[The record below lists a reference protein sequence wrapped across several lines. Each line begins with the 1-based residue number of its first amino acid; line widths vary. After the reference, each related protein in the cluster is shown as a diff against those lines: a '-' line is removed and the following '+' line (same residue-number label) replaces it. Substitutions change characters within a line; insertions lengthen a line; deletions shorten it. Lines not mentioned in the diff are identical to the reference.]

1 MAVTSIWPITRSVQ
15 RVIDYA
21 TNPEKTTEESSEVM
35 AAFHSIKGVVQY
47 AANDMKTET
56 RSYVTCLNCISED
69 TAAQEFME
77 TKKLWGKEGGRL
89 CFHGYQSFKEDEVDA
104 GTAHRIGVELAQKL
118 WGSRFQVVIAT
129 HCNTGHYHNHFI
141 LNSVSFLDGLHFD
154 NRPEDYKTMREVSDD
169 LCRKYRIS
177 VIENPSGH
185 GRNYGEYMAE
195 KEGRPTYRGMIRA
208 DIDRA
213 IAASITREEFI
224 AFMRKA
230 GYEFKLYKENGEP
243 LERPGLKPPGAKGY
257 FRFNKLGE
265 GYDLEE
271 IDRRILKNLQR
282 KPAFSEAERKEVKQ
296 YRSFQSPPVY
306 YPRKSS
312 LYRLYLRYCYELH
325 IIEKHPASVK
335 RVSFF
340 LREDLARLDR
350 LDRETRLVAKLG
362 INSAEE
368 MLAHRNELTRELNL
382 LDDTRHELKNEMRR
396 AIRREDT
403 PTAESV
409 RAKIS
414 EITKEMR
421 EKRKE
426 VGLCDDILMR
436 SAQTKEELE
445 WLLENQESENSQRKE
460 ENENELFG
468 RSGGPGRENEHGRS

>member
-15 RVIDYA
+15 RVIEYA
-21 TNPEKTTEESSEVM
+21 TNPEKTTEEYTEVM
-35 AAFHSIKGVVQY
+35 SSFHTIQGVVEH
-47 AANDMKTET
+47 AADDMKTET
-56 RSYVTCLNCISED
+56 RSFVTCLNCISED
-69 TAAQEFME
+69 TAAQEFIE
-77 TKKLWGKEGGRL
+77 TKKLWGKEDGRL

-104 GTAHRIGVELAQKL
+104 ETAHRIGVELAQKL
-118 WGSRFQVVIAT
+118 WGDRFQVVIAT

-154 NRPEDYKTMREVSDD
+154 NRPEDYKAMRDMSDD

-177 VIENPSGH
+177 VIESPSGH
-185 GRNYGEYMAE
+185 GRNYGEYTAE

-213 IAASITREEFI
+213 ISASITRDEFV

-230 GYEFKLYKENGEP
+230 GYEFKLYKENGKP
-243 LERPGLKPPGAKGY
+243 LERPGLKPPGAKGF

-265 GYDLEE
+265 SYDLEE

-282 KPAFSEAERKEVKQ
+282 KPAFPEAERKEVKQ
-296 YRSFQSPPVY
+296 YRSIQPPPVY

-340 LREDLARLDR
+340 LREDLAKLDR
-350 LDRETRLVAKLG
+350 LDQETRLVANLG
-362 INSAEE
+362 INTAEE
-368 MLAHRNELTRELNL
+368 MLAHRNELTREIGR
-382 LDDTRHELKNEMRR
+382 LDDARHELKNELRR
-396 AIRREDT
+396 AVRSEDI

-409 RAKIS
+409 KVKIS

-445 WLLENQESENSQRKE
+445 WLINNQDTENTQRKE
-460 ENENELFG
+460 ENDNELFG
-468 RSGGPGRENEHGRS
+468 RSGGSGRENEPGRS